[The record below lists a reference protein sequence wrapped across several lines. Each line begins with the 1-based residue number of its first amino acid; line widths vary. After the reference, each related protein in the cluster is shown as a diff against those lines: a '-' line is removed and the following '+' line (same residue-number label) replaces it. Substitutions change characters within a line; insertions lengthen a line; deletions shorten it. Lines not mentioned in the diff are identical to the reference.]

1 MEESGRLWSGE
12 PLLLENRSHH
22 GLMSISVIIC
32 DQGSA
37 NTRVWSQPER
47 TPSAL
52 CQLSNPFSNTL
63 LAAAAKSLQ
72 SCPTLCDPVDYS
84 PPGSSVP
91 RILQAR
97 TPEWV
102 AISFSKYTTG
112 GFSQQARTWAQQK
125 GARPALAPDIDGLP
139 AGNSQVP
146 TPAVAE
152 QSTSGRAI

>member
-1 MEESGRLWSGE
+1 MIKGQRTRESGASQKGRPLPSVSS
-12 PLLLENRSHH
+12 PIPLAIHCLLLLLSHF
-22 GLMSISVIIC
+22 S
-32 DQGSA
+32 
-37 NTRVWSQPER
+37 RVR
-47 TPSAL
+47 LFVT
-52 CQLSNPFSNTL
+52 
-63 LAAAAKSLQ
+63 
-72 SCPTLCDPVDYS
+72 PVDYS

-91 RILQAR
+91 GILQAR

>member
-1 MEESGRLWSGE
+1 MGFLSSRS
-12 PLLLENRSHH
+12 LEFLIYKVR
-22 GLMSISVIIC
+22 VIIIPS
-32 DQGSA
+32 QGSM
-37 NTRVWSQPER
+37 RICVCVLSHI
-47 TPSAL
+47 
-52 CQLSNPFSNTL
+52 QLFET
-63 LAAAAKSLQ
+63 
-72 SCPTLCDPVDYS
+72 PVDYS

-91 RILQAR
+91 GILQAR